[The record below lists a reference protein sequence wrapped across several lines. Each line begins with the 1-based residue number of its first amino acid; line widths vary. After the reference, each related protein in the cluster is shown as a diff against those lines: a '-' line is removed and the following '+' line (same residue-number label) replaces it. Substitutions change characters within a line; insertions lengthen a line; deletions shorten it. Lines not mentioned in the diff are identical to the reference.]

1 MRDLSPILPSSIEV
15 VFRSRRC
22 YGNVTNQNDVPPV
35 YKKTVDISD
44 ITFSNS
50 DVNSQTQGN
59 GFPLTLRSTALA
71 LYPAANGDPS
81 NKDALDT
88 LAEKIA
94 QDWYDWQS
102 GPRFDRLYN
111 GVVVPQA
118 NGIADFM
125 EISQDESAIVTRYR
139 TTEWNDYPTDFQQN
153 DGPNNANCKDNLTA
167 NPPVDVAKTPYVQF
181 ASPLAK
187 CVNGQVKVPICKIG
201 LEAGRLVLIYV
212 RTDTVS
218 QS

>member
-15 VFRSRRC
+15 VFRTRRC
-22 YGNVTNQNDVPPV
+22 FGDVTQQNSVPSF
-35 YKKTVDISD
+35 YTKTVDISD

-88 LAEKIA
+88 LAERIA

-125 EISQDESAIVTRYR
+125 EITQDESAIVTRYR

-167 NPPVDVAKTPYVQF
+167 NPPVIVAKTPYIEVYAPP
-181 ASPLAK
+181 AS
-187 CVNGQVKVPICKIG
+187 CNNGKLQLQVIKLG
-201 LEAGRLVLIYV
+201 LEIGRPVFYFV
-212 RTDTVS
+212 RTDS
-218 QS
+218 L